1 MNTKDEGGRMKDDP
15 AHSPPARGGV
25 RPLGAGWW
33 ESNHDSRIT
42 THAFVAALAVVLSC
56 GATSAQQYP
65 ERPIRVIVSVPAG
78 GTPDVTARLI
88 APAIS
93 GILGQQLVIDNRG
106 GAGGLIGAEL
116 AANAAPDGYTLF
128 VSSPGALTI
137 LPHMRKVP
145 FDTVRDFAPIS
156 LISIG
161 PFLMMSHP
169 SVPVKT
175 VQDVIALAKAQPGK
189 LNYAS
194 AGNGAPNHLAMELF
208 KSMTGVNITH
218 VPYKGAP
225 QAVTDLLAGHMQLG
239 FNSIAPTLGHIR
251 AGRLRGI
258 GLASPKRSPQ
268 LPDVP
273 TISEA
278 GVPGFEAANWFGMFA
293 PAKTPKA
300 IVARLNAAVVKVV
313 HTPEIRSQF
322 EALGADPVGSSAEEF
337 AAFVRRESERYAKVV
352 KVSGAKLD

>member
-1 MNTKDEGGRMKDDP
+1 MNTSCRVLCVIS
-15 AHSPPARGGV
+15 AVTLSPM
-25 RPLGAGWW
+25 
-33 ESNHDSRIT
+33 
-42 THAFVAALAVVLSC
+42 AA
-56 GATSAQQYP
+56 AQTWP

-78 GTPDVTARLI
+78 GTPDLTARLI
-88 APAIS
+88 APALS
-93 GILGQQLVIDNRG
+93 GLLGQQLVMDNRG
-106 GAGGLIGAEL
+106 GAGGLIGAEI
-116 AANAAPDGYTLF
+116 AANATPDGYTLLI
-128 VSSPGALTI
+128 SSPGALTI
-137 LPHMRKVP
+137 LPHLRKVP
-145 FDTVRDFAPIS
+145 FDTLRDFAPIS

-161 PFLMMSHP
+161 PFLLMSHP

-175 VQDVIALAKAQPGK
+175 VQDVITLARAQPGK

-225 QAVTDLLAGHMQLG
+225 QAVTDLLAGHMNLG
-239 FNSIAPTLGHIR
+239 FNSIAPTLQHIR

-258 GLASPKRSPQ
+258 GLAGAKRSAQ

-293 PAKTPKA
+293 PARTPKA
-300 IVARLNAAVVKVV
+300 IVTRLNAAVVKVM
-313 HTPEIRSQF
+313 HAPEIRSQF
-322 EALGADPVGSSAEEF
+322 EALGAEPVGSSAEEF
-337 AAFVRRESERYAKVV
+337 TAFVRRESGRYGKVV
-352 KVSGAKLD
+352 KLSGAKLD